1 MKRIK
6 SAPANIAEMVN
17 RKKPTS
23 QKSPEKIIFIIPQR
37 EQKQSPSLIF
47 SKQIVPLKN

>member
-17 RKKPTS
+17 RKKTISENPTPIVVLFTAQ
-23 QKSPEKIIFIIPQR
+23 QKKNS
-37 EQKQSPSLIF
+37 S
-47 SKQIVPLKN
+47 PLKNKIVYSTTQKK